1 MTTGEPTPSEPSG
14 YRPPGEHGAA
24 GQPYQAPGQ
33 PYPPP
38 GEPYQGQQGYQ
49 APTGGYQ
56 APTGGYQA
64 PTAGYQPT
72 ADGYQAPAG
81 GYQAPGQGYPV
92 AGQPGGFAG
101 GFGGPGAGA
110 QAPLTPQE
118 ERTWAMAAHLSSILG
133 VWVFF
138 LGAVGPLVVMLTQ
151 GPRSPYVRAQSV
163 EALNFNISVLIYS
176 VIAWILVIVLIGF
189 IALAALFVFQI
200 VFTIIAAVK
209 TSNGEP
215 YRYPFTIRLVS

>member
-1 MTTGEPTPSEPSG
+1 MTSGESSVPSESSG
-14 YRPPGEHGAA
+14 YRPPGELGAQ

-38 GEPYQGQQGYQ
+38 GEPYHGQGYQ
-49 APTGGYQ
+49 VPTGGYQ
-56 APTGGYQA
+56 APG
-64 PTAGYQPT
+64 P
-72 ADGYQAPAG
+72 
-81 GYQAPGQGYPV
+81 GYQAPGQGYPA
-92 AGQPGGFAG
+92 AGAPG
-101 GFGGPGAGA
+101 GFGGGYGAGGYGPGGGPGQA
-110 QAPLTPQE
+110 NAAPLTPQE

-189 IALAALFVFQI
+189 LALGALFVFQI

>member
-1 MTTGEPTPSEPSG
+1 MLGRAFAGTTLSFMSTGEPTPSESSG
-14 YRPPGEHGAA
+14 YRPPGEHGAQ

-38 GEPYQGQQGYQ
+38 GEPYQGQ
-49 APTGGYQ
+49 
-56 APTGGYQA
+56 
-64 PTAGYQPT
+64 
-72 ADGYQAPAG
+72 
-81 GYQAPGQGYPV
+81 GYQAPGYPAAGQGYP
-92 AGQPGGFAG
+92 AAG
-101 GFGGPGAGA
+101 GHGYGSGYGAPGPGYQGS
-110 QAPLTPQE
+110 QTPLTPQE

-163 EALNFNISVLIYS
+163 EALNFNISVFIYS
-176 VIAWILVIVLIGF
+176 VIAWILVVILIGF
-189 IALAALFVFQI
+189 LALAALFVFQI

-215 YRYPFTIRLVS
+215 YRYPLTIRLVS

>member
-1 MTTGEPTPSEPSG
+1 MSTGESTPSDTSGASSEPSG
-14 YRPPGEHGAA
+14 YRPPVEQGQQSTGGYSPDGSAPQWQQPPGGQSYPPP

-38 GEPYQGQQGYQ
+38 GAYQRQ
-49 APTGGYQ
+49 
-56 APTGGYQA
+56 
-64 PTAGYQPT
+64 
-72 ADGYQAPAG
+72 
-81 GYQAPGQGYPV
+81 GYQAPGQGYQ
-92 AGQPGGFAG
+92 AEGQQYPGGGYGAP
-101 GFGGPGAGA
+101 GPAA

-189 IALAALFVFQI
+189 VALAALFVFQV

-209 TSNGEP
+209 TSNGES
-215 YRYPFTIRLVS
+215 YRYPLTIRLVS

>member
-1 MTTGEPTPSEPSG
+1 MPGEPSAASSEPSG
-14 YRPPGEHGAA
+14 HRPPGEYG
-24 GQPYQAPGQ
+24 APGQ
-33 PYPPP
+33 QGAGGHSPDGSAAPRWQQPAGGQNDPPP
-38 GEPYQGQQGYQ
+38 
-49 APTGGYQ
+49 
-56 APTGGYQA
+56 
-64 PTAGYQPT
+64 
-72 ADGYQAPAG
+72 G
-81 GYQAPGQGYPV
+81 GYQAPGHQAPGPGYPPPDGGYQAQGQGYPP
-92 AGQPGGFAG
+92 AGQPYPGGGYGA
-101 GFGGPGAGA
+101 PGTTAA
-110 QAPLTPQE
+110 APLTPQE

-151 GPRSPYVRAQSV
+151 GPRSPYVRAQAV

-189 IALAALFVFQI
+189 IALGALFVFQI

-215 YRYPFTIRLVS
+215 YRYPLTIRLVS

>member
-1 MTTGEPTPSEPSG
+1 MPGEPSAASSEPSG
-14 YRPPGEHGAA
+14 HRPPGEHGS
-24 GQPYQAPGQ
+24 GQS
-33 PYPPP
+33 YPPP
-38 GEPYQGQQGYQ
+38 
-49 APTGGYQ
+49 
-56 APTGGYQA
+56 
-64 PTAGYQPT
+64 
-72 ADGYQAPAG
+72 G
-81 GYQAPGQGYPV
+81 GYQAPGYQAPGPQGPGQGYPPPGGYQPQGQGYPP
-92 AGQPGGFAG
+92 AGQPYPGGGYGA
-101 GFGGPGAGA
+101 PGAAGA
-110 QAPLTPQE
+110 APLTPQE

-151 GPRSPYVRAQSV
+151 GPRSAYVRAQAV

-189 IALAALFVFQI
+189 IALGALFVFQI

-215 YRYPFTIRLVS
+215 YRYPLTIRLVS